1 MTIRESI
8 LTVPLL
14 LLVSAP
20 ALAETAWEAYLNA
33 PSAVAA
39 AKVQKAIYA
48 EPDGRE
54 SNVELDLKILEYEV
68 AAGEP
73 EAAKLAVRLR
83 RQFELSADTA
93 EYLDEILGRA
103 IRPNPAAYL
112 QAVATEA
119 GCPGVYPTGDLF
131 VDRDELRAA
140 EIDARSRAL
149 ARVTDVALHAK
160 RDQCIAKLRDR

>member
-1 MTIRESI
+1 MIRESI

-20 ALAETAWEAYLNA
+20 ALAETAWEAYLKA

-39 AKVQKAIYA
+39 AKVQKAMYA

-54 SNVELDLKILEYEV
+54 HNVELDLKILEYEV

-73 EAAKLAVRLR
+73 EAVKLAVRLR
-83 RQFELSADTA
+83 DQFELSADIA

-103 IRPNPAAYL
+103 IRPNPTAFL
-112 QAVATEA
+112 QAVAKEA

-149 ARVTDVALHAK
+149 AHVTDVALQAK